1 MRIQHVQR
9 HLHRVEAEAVL
20 GSYFQHIQMNV
31 RIFVT
36 GESDVANL
44 ARFLG
49 LQNGFH
55 GSALRK
61 YAIGIIEAND
71 FMMLH
76 QIDVV
81 CLEAFQTSFDLPLRN
96 LFSAAI
102 NFCHQKYL
110 LTISVFQ
117 GLTHPHF
124 TLAFVVVPTVIHER
138 NAAINGGAH
147 QADALVLGE
156 PMLRNMEPPHPNGG
170 DPLSG
175 VAAPP
180 PPPAPAHGKPP
191 PRHTSREFVAF
202 LQEVVALCP
211 PGQQIHII
219 LDNLSA
225 HKTQA
230 VREFLPQHPRVR
242 FHFTP
247 TYSSWLNQVE
257 IWFAKIEREVIAR
270 GIFTSVSDLARKL
283 RRYINAYSANARPIQ
298 WKYSD
303 PTRRIRSNELTATG
317 H

>member
-1 MRIQHVQR
+1 MAALKRLRSGRSKLVWNASRQTTSIWCSIMKSFASMIPIAYLR
-9 HLHRVEAEAVL
+9 RAEPWKPFWRPRKRARFATSDSPVTKIRT
-20 GSYFQHIQMNV
+20 FICICHIQMNV

-61 YAIGIIEAND
+61 YAIRIIEAND
-71 FMMLH
+71 FMMLY
-76 QIDVV
+76 QIDMV
-81 CLEAFQTSFDLPLRN
+81 CLEAFQTCFDLPPSN

-147 QADALVLGE
+147 QADALVVGE
-156 PMLRNMEPPHPNGG
+156 PMLRNMEPTHPNGG

-175 VAAPP
+175 ASERTVK
-180 PPPAPAHGKPP
+180 H
-191 PRHTSREFVAF
+191 
-202 LQEVVALCP
+202 VALSGSC
-211 PGQQIHII
+211 
-219 LDNLSA
+219 
-225 HKTQA
+225 
-230 VREFLPQHPRVR
+230 R
-242 FHFTP
+242 
-247 TYSSWLNQVE
+247 
-257 IWFAKIEREVIAR
+257 
-270 GIFTSVSDLARKL
+270 
-283 RRYINAYSANARPIQ
+283 
-298 WKYSD
+298 
-303 PTRRIRSNELTATG
+303 
-317 H
+317 